1 MKKKK
6 IDYKKIKDKFIMKP
20 LFDDSDIYET
30 KQIDDNTSI
39 EQLDK
44 EIDELIEEIRKNK

>member
-1 MKKKK
+1 MRKKK
-6 IDYKKIKDKFIMKP
+6 INYRKTIDKFTIKP

-30 KQIDDNTSI
+30 REKDNNTSI

-44 EIDELIEEIRKNK
+44 EIEELIKKIKEG